1 MIAAVIGPRMIL
13 PIVVILLII
22 GLIVVL
28 SRKKLR
34 DRDDR

>member
-1 MIAAVIGPRMIL
+1 MIAAAIGPRTIL